1 MFQLE
6 CFCRSSAFL
15 ALRTSQHHGHSALA
29 HLVLPESCLDESGG
43 FIQLSLLMV
52 SQCELGEFV
61 LDLLTGG
68 RAQELRPVR
77 CRWKAGFLERY
88 FTDWGA
94 SRAQAGIRR
103 GGERLIICT
112 SETRGDTGDR
122 LVTNLYDARARD
134 LWNKM
139 VPTRIHWG
147 LLGTHLQSVRQV
159 AQHTWLE
166 TVFQLVS
173 SHWAPILGL
182 VLC

>member
-1 MFQLE
+1 MVITIILLVLFYPSHVLVSNKKFYKLEDRKTRVMFQLE

-15 ALRTSQHHGHSALA
+15 ALRTSQHQGHSALA
-29 HLVLPESCLDESGG
+29 HLVLPESCLDKSGG

-88 FTDWGA
+88 FTDRGA
-94 SRAQAGIRR
+94 FRAQAGIRR

-112 SETRGDTGDR
+112 SETRGDTGQAGD
-122 LVTNLYDARARD
+122 
-134 LWNKM
+134 
-139 VPTRIHWG
+139 
-147 LLGTHLQSVRQV
+147 QSV
-159 AQHTWLE
+159 
-166 TVFQLVS
+166 
-173 SHWAPILGL
+173 
-182 VLC
+182 